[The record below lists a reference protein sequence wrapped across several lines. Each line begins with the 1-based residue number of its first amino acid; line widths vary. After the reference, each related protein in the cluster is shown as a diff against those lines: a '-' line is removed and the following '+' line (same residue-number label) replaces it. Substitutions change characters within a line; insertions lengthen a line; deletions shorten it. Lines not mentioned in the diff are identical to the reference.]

1 MTTSSRKIQKE
12 IEDFEK
18 STDDKKIQEFGYHF
32 LQLMDDYRVSM
43 LIQNDFHKA
52 MQEKNKNRMVFLAK
66 QVLSTIE
73 KRGKSKSVPRK
84 NKGAWDKKN

>member
-12 IEDFEK
+12 IGDFEK
-18 STDDKKIQEFGYHF
+18 STDDKKIQEFGYYF
-32 LQLMDDYRVSM
+32 LQLMDDYHVSM

-52 MQEKNKNRMVFLAK
+52 MQEKNKKRMVFLAK

-73 KRGKSKSVPRK
+73 KRSKSKSVPREGK
-84 NKGAWDKKN
+84 RTWNKKN